1 MYSSGYSQVNK
12 FSPEAKKKMQY
23 RTNGKSCGYY
33 MRIVFFFS
41 SLIQSLIIVSLVLF
55 LVYGNRQD
63 TSMVDR
69 VQDLEESFSQL
80 SIENVDLKKQRKN
93 LTNKL
98 NETLTEK
105 AHNDYDLWRL
115 RKVSNM
121 SIAMIEECE
130 RKQQQCKTDLFGCKV
145 RCTSGIRSPPP
156 PIFPGG
162 GCNCR
167 LLEDQKKVVETNF
180 TQTVRSIKTEKEQIS
195 KEKDKQILEAITLRR
210 TKSILEKEV
219 EFYKQ
224 KSKDEFSQALGSV
237 STVSKTLLEKIASLF
252 PQHYPFQITC
262 LKQKEHLEQIHSN
275 CTSLSREVEDKLQH
289 YLNIIGAQVSNMHGE
304 NNHLKAENWRLS
316 IDYRECSQNRSA
328 IIEQNKQNN
337 DKLQKK
343 HDDEK
348 ERLLKD
354 KMDLNGAK
362 EVLESSIKYKTSQVD
377 HLNEQIKQLNMS
389 CLMKTGIGGFSGG
402 LGTRTSSQSGWG
414 GFGGGSSS
422 SSSSS
427 SSSLGQGNTG
437 SGSSFSSGLGL
448 NKPGSTGAGSSRFPQ
463 SGSSSISSNTG
474 AGYSR
479 PSSTGGTFSSY
490 GLGSNKPAESERS
503 LTNTRLSSES
513 TGSNTNTGLS
523 SIGSNK
529 PTVSGK
535 SSSSLGF
542 EFSASSS
549 GSTSKSGSTGSGL
562 FWPWNP
568 SSSSGQ
574 SKTES
579 VPGKPSSGSSYG
591 GFGSSAGGGRT
602 SGVASD
608 AGGVTKHIQELQRL
622 INPSAPQ
629 EKQELSRLLG

>member
-180 TQTVRSIKTEKEQIS
+180 TQT
-195 KEKDKQILEAITLRR
+195 
-210 TKSILEKEV
+210 
-219 EFYKQ
+219 
-224 KSKDEFSQALGSV
+224 
-237 STVSKTLLEKIASLF
+237 
-252 PQHYPFQITC
+252 ITC